1 MRQLAL
7 IPLLSLAVLA
17 AAQGP
22 SPKEILLGR
31 KIFMALTPQVKEE
44 LKVTSDQTSK
54 LLTVFGDTV
63 QVDGDKIMIQ
73 MTPDTDLGQIE
84 KDAMA
89 VFTADQRKRL
99 DQLWVQ
105 RAGGLVLLDDEMAK
119 SLKLT
124 DDQKKSVEKLGNE
137 TADKMM
143 ELFSA
148 GHDEATVKQSR
159 DLRKE
164 AGKKMEALLTEE
176 QKKTFEGLKG
186 TLVKWKDDGR

>member
-105 RAGGLVLLDDEMAK
+105 RAGGLVLLDDETAK
-119 SLKLT
+119 TLKLT
-124 DDQKKSVEKLGNE
+124 DEQKKAVEKLGNE

-143 ELFSA
+143 ELFTT

-176 QKKTFEGLKG
+176 QKKAFEGLKG